1 MTLEEFNPSNSSET
15 TNVNNAAE
23 NKGERKDKRR
33 PAGRSRKTVQDSGWV
48 PNDSAVAVSEGK
60 KRFHDFSLPDQL
72 MHAIHDLGF
81 EYCTPIQA
89 DTIKPAL
96 AGKDIIG
103 KAQTGTGKTAA
114 FLVGIITDLLDFQLE
129 DKQRQGEPRALII
142 APTRE
147 LALQIAADAV
157 LLCKYT
163 DINVVSI
170 VGGMDYEKQRKELKA
185 GPVGILVATP
195 GRLIDFVRSKEVDLH
210 NVEVLVLDEA
220 DRMLSMGFIP
230 DVRTIIR
237 NTPRKGEERQ
247 TLLYSATFTD
257 DVMNLARQW
266 THEPVQIEIE
276 AERRSTDN
284 ISQKVFLVASK
295 EKYRLLRNYIRIN
308 NIERV
313 IVFGNRRH
321 ETRDL
326 AERLKRDGVKA
337 ALMSGEIP
345 QHKRVKTL
353 EDFKS
358 GKIEV
363 LVATDVAGR
372 GIHIDGVTHVVNY
385 QLPEDAEDYVHRIGR
400 TGRAGATGTS
410 ICFACENDS
419 FMIPEIEAETGVK
432 LECIHPTEEL
442 LADPD
447 AVVKVQS
454 PAPAPAP
461 VLVEPVVDAEAEP
474 VVEVEPVV
482 EIAQVETE
490 QVDVDPVKAEQVNS
504 AEVADDIASTESAK
518 QTVEA
523 EAVVADGQAE
533 SVVVDVL
540 VDTVEKEPE
549 NVSDIVLETVSDVV
563 LVEVPVE
570 VSGDVAEALPVVEH
584 SSEEL
589 ATDSIVDSAEEVT
602 KEITKEVAEA
612 EDSAV
617 NDTDVKTHEGV

>member
-1 MTLEEFNPSNSSET
+1 MSNTLEELNQSNTSESVGEKT
-15 TNVNNAAE
+15 EGLVKN
-23 NKGERKDKRR
+23 ERKDKRR
-33 PAGRSRKTVQDSGWV
+33 SSSRPSKTAKSSTWT
-48 PNDSAVAVSEGK
+48 PSESAVSVVEGK

-129 DKQRQGEPRALII
+129 DKQRSGEPRALII

-170 VGGMDYEKQRKELKA
+170 VGGMDYEKQRRELKA

-237 NTPRKGEERQ
+237 NTPRKGDERQ

-257 DVMNLARQW
+257 DIMSLAQQW
-266 THEPVQIEIE
+266 TDDPVRIEIE
-276 AERRSTDN
+276 AERRSTEN
-284 ISQKVFLVASK
+284 ISQKVFLVSSH
-295 EKYRLLRNYIRIN
+295 EKYKLLRNYIRVN

-326 AERLKRDGVKA
+326 AEKLKRDGVRA

-353 EDFKS
+353 EDFRS

-419 FMIPEIEAETGVK
+419 FMIPDIEEETGVK
-432 LECIHPTEEL
+432 LECIHPSEEL
-442 LADPD
+442 LADPN
-447 AVVKVQS
+447 AYKT
-454 PAPAPAP
+454 AAP
-461 VLVEPVVDAEAEP
+461 VAA
-474 VVEVEPVV
+474 VEVEKSAETKIIDKADEAVDAGSD
-482 EIAQVETE
+482 EMAETSQVEATAASSE
-490 QVDVDPVKAEQVNS
+490 ATSEKVSDQSLEKDAGQEEVVTLASMSKLESTPKQVELSLASPDVDVTL
-504 AEVADDIASTESAK
+504 DI
-518 QTVEA
+518 
-523 EAVVADGQAE
+523 DGNQAE
-533 SVVVDVL
+533 
-540 VDTVEKEPE
+540 EK
-549 NVSDIVLETVSDVV
+549 SRSDV
-563 LVEVPVE
+563 
-570 VSGDVAEALPVVEH
+570 
-584 SSEEL
+584 
-589 ATDSIVDSAEEVT
+589 
-602 KEITKEVAEA
+602 
-612 EDSAV
+612 
-617 NDTDVKTHEGV
+617 